1 MYQKSSEE
9 IKRVHATLTNGVN
22 PLEGGGPFHGDV
34 LGMKYQDKTQ
44 QIRSD
49 AVEPGIGD
57 PMNTIHAIQGL
68 LYKSD
73 TEMEDHRRKFP
84 GPRQTTRT
92 ADILDAHA
100 RSLKHRLGSVNE
112 LQEALATGYEMSVRV
127 AHLNMLRTYRTS
139 G

>member
-1 MYQKSSEE
+1 
-9 IKRVHATLTNGVN
+9 
-22 PLEGGGPFHGDV
+22 
-34 LGMKYQDKTQ
+34 
-44 QIRSD
+44 
-49 AVEPGIGD
+49 VEPGRGD

-73 TEMEDHRRKFP
+73 AEMEDHRRKFP

-92 ADILDAHA
+92 TDILDAHA
-100 RSLKHRLGSVNE
+100 RSLKHRLGSVKE

-127 AHLNMLRTYRTS
+127 AHLNTLRTYRTS